1 MTDGLFYLF
10 LFGVFAVWIWAAV
23 SAVRTG
29 MRSQFFF
36 SYRLLEFP
44 ILMAGFL
51 LVFIPA
57 MDWVL
62 GKETIWAVRIASF
75 ALICG
80 TAGILYTFGFLLGLR
95 KRSRSEGIIGLTDY

>member
-1 MTDGLFYLF
+1 MNDGLSYLL
-10 LFGVFAVWIWAAV
+10 LFEVFAVWIWAAV
-23 SAVRTG
+23 SAVRAG

-62 GKETIWAVRIASF
+62 GKETIWALRIASF
-75 ALICG
+75 ALVCG
-80 TAGILYTFGFLLGLR
+80 TAGILYTCGFVLGLR
-95 KRSRSEGIIGLTDY
+95 KHSGNEGIIGVTDF